1 MAQAISSR
9 VVVGVNLGGC
19 VRKVCIFVWG
29 VRVGSISDRL
39 RSIPWYLSWSVTMM
53 ASVVSKRF
61 MVWEKVSFESF
72 FIISFL
78 RISCAENIRNHISS
92 G

>member
-1 MAQAISSR
+1 
-9 VVVGVNLGGC
+9 
-19 VRKVCIFVWG
+19 
-29 VRVGSISDRL
+29 
-39 RSIPWYLSWSVTMM
+39 
-53 ASVVSKRF
+53 
-61 MVWEKVSFESF
+61 VWEKVSFESF